1 MIAAAIYSR
10 KSTDQDVADA
20 DKSVV
25 RQIAL
30 ARAFAD
36 SKGWTVIEEYVDDG
50 ISGRETAKLVNRAR
64 MLADATAGK
73 FSVVIVRDFDRISR
87 DDREGPGFVYMLR
100 DAGV

>member
-10 KSTDQDVADA
+10 KSTEQDVTDA
-20 DKSVV
+20 EKSVV

-64 MLADATAGK
+64 ILSIPAATAG
-73 FSVVIVRDFDRISR
+73 SLAGTLALSIARTASAVSPSPW
-87 DDREGPGFVYMLR
+87 PGRTFR
-100 DAGV
+100 R